1 MAFEPMTKQDLPQT
15 VTLFSPLKSPTT
27 GKMIY
32 HRTVIENVRVDEAA
46 TSMTVR
52 ISGPVKSHQTVVWID
67 RRTTKGYAFDDNGQR
82 AKKSY
87 LPGNEWLAAGDET
100 RAGTWTLNVKHYFAL
115 PNNGQKKTIAPAFD
129 PALGDWQAF
138 VDRNNLQVIDD
149 IRPTIDEDGSI
160 HSWEVAL
167 A

>member
-15 VTLFSPLKSPTT
+15 VTLFSPLKSPTS
-27 GKMIY
+27 GKMVY
-32 HRTVIENVRVDEAA
+32 YRTIIENVRVDEAA
-46 TSMTVR
+46 VSMAMK
-52 ISGPVKSHQTVVWID
+52 ISGAVKSHQTVVWID
-67 RRTTKGYAFDDNGQR
+67 RRTTKGYSLGDAGQR
-82 AKKSY
+82 VNKAY
-87 LPGNEWLAAGDET
+87 LPGNEWLAADDET
-100 RAGTWTLNVKHYFAL
+100 RAGAWTLSVKHYFAL
-115 PNNGQKKTIAPAFD
+115 PNNGQKKSIAPEFD